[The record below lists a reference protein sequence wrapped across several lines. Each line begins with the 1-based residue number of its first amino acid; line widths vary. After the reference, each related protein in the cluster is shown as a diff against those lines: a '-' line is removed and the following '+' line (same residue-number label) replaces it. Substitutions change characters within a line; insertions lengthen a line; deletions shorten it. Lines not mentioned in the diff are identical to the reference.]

1 MIFDAFEPYLLR
13 TFVAVCHHGSLSGA
27 AQQAGRAQSALSA
40 QIRRLEE
47 LLGQRLLRRTGR
59 GVVPT
64 TEGELLLS
72 YATRIL
78 ALGETVA
85 TRLKER
91 TVMGTVRVGLSED
104 VAVTTLPAA
113 LGRLR
118 RTCPHMHMEI
128 TVDHGDALA
137 QRWHDG
143 LLDVAIGVSSVFAAD
158 PVRTWNVPLYW
169 VCAIDDEVDP
179 ALPLDVIVYA
189 EPCAWRR
196 LMFDALLA
204 AGRDFRVT
212 VTSPNVGVIS
222 AAVENGLGVAL
233 LPADNINPHTM
244 RVIALAPAGNAALS
258 VNYGLF
264 AVPRQTE
271 SIRATVELLSEGFH
285 LMTQPRVKGLSLCD
299 TPPPTPAPAQ

>member
-1 MIFDAFEPYLLR
+1 MISDAFEPYLLR
-13 TFVAVCHHGSLSGA
+13 TFISVCQHGSLSGA

-64 TEGELLLS
+64 TEGELLLT

-85 TRLKER
+85 ARLKER
-91 TVMGTVRVGLSED
+91 TVMGNVRVGLSED
-104 VAVTTLPAA
+104 VAVSALPAA

-118 RTCPHMHMEI
+118 RACPHVHLEVV
-128 TVDHGDALA
+128 VDHGDALA
-137 QRWHDG
+137 ERWNDG
-143 LLDVAIGVSSVFAAD
+143 ELDVAIGVSSSFNAD
-158 PVRTWNVPLYW
+158 PVHAWNVELYW
-169 VCAIDDEVDP
+169 ACAIDEDIDA

-196 LMFDALLA
+196 LMFDALLN

-212 VTSPNVGVIS
+212 VTSPNIGVIT
-222 AAVENGLGVAL
+222 AAVEGGLGVAL
-233 LPADNINPHTM
+233 LPAENIRPETM
-244 RVIALAPAGNAALS
+244 RIISLAEGDGPILS
-258 VNYGLF
+258 VNYGLY
-264 AVPRQTE
+264 AVPRQSD
-271 SIRATVELLSEGFH
+271 SIRAAVELLTESFH
-285 LMTQPRVKGLSLCD
+285 AMTQPLR
-299 TPPPTPAPAQ
+299 

>member
-1 MIFDAFEPYLLR
+1 MISDAFEPYLLR
-13 TFVAVCHHGSLSGA
+13 TFISVCQHGSLSGA

-64 TEGELLLS
+64 TEGELLLT

-85 TRLKER
+85 ARLKER
-91 TVMGTVRVGLSED
+91 TVMGNVRVGLSED
-104 VAVTTLPAA
+104 VAVSALPAA

-118 RTCPHMHMEI
+118 RACPHLHLEVV
-128 TVDHGDALA
+128 VDHGDALA
-137 QRWHDG
+137 ERWNDG
-143 LLDVAIGVSSVFAAD
+143 ELDVAIGVSSSFNAD
-158 PVRTWNVPLYW
+158 PVHAWNVELYW
-169 VCAIDDEVDP
+169 VCAIDEEIDA

-196 LMFDALLA
+196 LMFDALLN

-212 VTSPNVGVIS
+212 VTSPNIGVIT
-222 AAVENGLGVAL
+222 AAVEGGLGVAL
-233 LPADNINPHTM
+233 LPAENIRPETM
-244 RVIALAPAGNAALS
+244 RIISLAESDGPILS
-258 VNYGLF
+258 VNYGLY
-264 AVPRQTE
+264 AVPRQSD
-271 SIRATVELLSEGFH
+271 SIRAAVELLTESFH
-285 LMTQPRVKGLSLCD
+285 AMTQPLR
-299 TPPPTPAPAQ
+299 